1 MADHDG
7 SASSTRCAREVQRDR
22 SCSHGHSR
30 HHRHCLGDS
39 WHRAALVGKTSMPSF
54 SPLLY
59 SFMASK
65 QFLAKSFQGSNGL
78 LCVQN
83 NLASMMRLIR
93 PSAARFLLG
102 TGVEGKQCVRACCP
116 ETLHVDA
123 NATKDLLASST
134 FTRHNVFFHACLF

>member
-1 MADHDG
+1 MMGQHLQQDVHVKFSVTGPAAMAIPGIIGIAWETLGTGQHWLG
-7 SASSTRCAREVQRDR
+7 KHRC
-22 SCSHGHSR
+22 
-30 HHRHCLGDS
+30 
-39 WHRAALVGKTSMPSF
+39 
-54 SPLLY
+54 PLLY

-116 ETLHVDA
+116 DTLHVDA

-134 FTRHNVFFHACLF
+134 FTWHNVFFHACLF